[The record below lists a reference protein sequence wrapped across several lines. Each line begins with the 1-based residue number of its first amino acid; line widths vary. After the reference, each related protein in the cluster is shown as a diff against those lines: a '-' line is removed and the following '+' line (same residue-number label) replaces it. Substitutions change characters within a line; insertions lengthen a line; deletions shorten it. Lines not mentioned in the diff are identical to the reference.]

1 MSYLRGPLTR
11 EQITTLMADRRSR
24 PVAAEPVGDTS
35 PPADAAPAAPSPA
48 LAEDATPVMPTV
60 AEGVAV
66 RWLDPAAPWATQV
79 GAVPTSTRFAAAIVA
94 TVDLLFDDTKA
105 DLRHTEQAECVL
117 FPLGDPPDV
126 ASLVAVDHDPRDLR
140 PAAPSDATYELPVAK
155 LSTKAAVHDGAA
167 HDRRAPPGDAHRHPV
182 QQPRA
187 EAGQPARRDAGGVRR
202 ALRRRRGRR
211 GRRAGRRPGEALRG
225 RRSSALVPR
234 SPPRRTVSAKRRRR
248 SRRSRPTSS

>member
-1 MSYLRGPLTR
+1 M
-11 EQITTLMADRRSR
+11 
-24 PVAAEPVGDTS
+24 
-35 PPADAAPAAPSPA
+35 
-48 LAEDATPVMPTV
+48 
-60 AEGVAV
+60 
-66 RWLDPAAPWATQV
+66 RWLDPAAPWAAQV

-155 LSTKAAVHDGAA
+155 LSTKALFTT
-167 HDRRAPPGDAHRHPV
+167 V
-182 QQPRA
+182 QRTIVEHLLATRTVTLFSQPRA
-187 EAGQPARRDAGGVRR
+187 EAGQPARRVAGGVRR

-211 GRRAGRRPGEALRG
+211 G
-225 RRSSALVPR
+225 
-234 SPPRRTVSAKRRRR
+234 
-248 SRRSRPTSS
+248 